1 MREWWLRTLLVLQAP
16 RPVFVA
22 LRDDSR
28 EAAAD
33 RAEPVLLIIL
43 LAGVALALASNASHG
58 YHGLILP
65 VWLFLAGSI
74 TGATAYWAFGAI
86 VHGAA
91 RLLGSQ
97 GSYRRARHVL
107 AYACVPL
114 ALSLLASPVGRD
126 RFAWVFLAFVA
137 WSVVLLVIG
146 VRAVHGWTWP
156 RAAVAIVPALAVA
169 ALLLAL

>member
-22 LRDDSR
+22 LRDDSNT
-28 EAAAD
+28 AAAD

-74 TGATAYWAFGAI
+74 TGAAAYWAFGAI
-86 VHGAA
+86 LYGAV

-114 ALSLLASPVGRD
+114 VLSLVLSPVGRD

-137 WSVVLLVIG
+137 WSAVLLVIG

-156 RAAVAIVPALAVA
+156 RATAAIAPALALA
-169 ALLLAL
+169 AVLLAL

>member
-1 MREWWLRTLLVLQAP
+1 MLLVLQAP
-16 RPVFVA
+16 RPVFIA
-22 LRDDSR
+22 LHDDSND
-28 EAAAD
+28 AAAEL
-33 RAEPVLLIIL
+33 AEPVLLIVL

-58 YHGLILP
+58 FHGLILP
-65 VWLFLAGSI
+65 VWLFLAGGI
-74 TGATAYWAFGAI
+74 TGAAAYWAFGAI
-86 VHGAA
+86 LYGAV

-114 ALSLLASPVGRD
+114 ALSLIMSPIGRD
-126 RFAWVFLAFVA
+126 RFGWVFLVFVA
-137 WSVVLLVIG
+137 WSAALLVIG

-156 RAAVAIVPALAVA
+156 RAAAAIAPALALA

>member
-1 MREWWLRTLLVLQAP
+1 MLLVLQAP
-16 RPVFVA
+16 RPVFIA
-22 LRDDSR
+22 LRDDSKDD
-28 EAAAD
+28 AAD
-33 RAEPVLLIIL
+33 LAEPVLLIVL

-58 YHGLILP
+58 FHGLILP
-65 VWLFLAGSI
+65 VWLFLAGGI
-74 TGATAYWAFGAI
+74 TGVAAYWGFGAI
-86 VHGAA
+86 LYGAV

-114 ALSLLASPVGRD
+114 ALSLVVSPIGRD
-126 RFAWVFLAFVA
+126 RFAWVFLVFVA
-137 WSVVLLVIG
+137 WSALLLVIG

-156 RAAVAIVPALAVA
+156 RATAAIVPALALA